1 MFCAVYKVLFFN
13 VGGQVSQNVNCKK
26 IFQNK
31 AGRQR
36 MKHTRKTIATL
47 LIYPLIG
54 IVTLMVT
61 SCNKDNPTSSPP
73 AKTVL
78 VPLTV
83 GNNWSYQVTGF
94 VNGELIEGFT
104 DTVVVRIV
112 DKLTVNTN
120 GSSYEVGIE
129 DLFRP
134 RTNSATDF
142 KWLDWNGNDGFYRV
156 GGVSSTDTLIQKFL
170 NLKFPVNKGENWR
183 VPLLVYNFGTNKFSL
198 DDTLTYTC
206 ISIDSTF
213 ETLAGTFQS
222 YVYNYSISKIEDDVV
237 INDDIYEYYSP
248 GIGLVGRETKDLEF
262 GIIRFRQILYDH
274 LIR

>member
-1 MFCAVYKVLFFN
+1 
-13 VGGQVSQNVNCKK
+13 
-26 IFQNK
+26 
-31 AGRQR
+31 
-36 MKHTRKTIATL
+36 
-47 LIYPLIG
+47 
-54 IVTLMVT
+54 MVT